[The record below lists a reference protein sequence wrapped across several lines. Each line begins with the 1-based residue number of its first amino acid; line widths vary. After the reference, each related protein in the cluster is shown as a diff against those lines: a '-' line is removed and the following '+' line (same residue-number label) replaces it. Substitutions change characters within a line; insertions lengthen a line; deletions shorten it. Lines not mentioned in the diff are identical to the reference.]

1 MRGHGRD
8 HPVVHLGI
16 TISQPRSHPSSELAL
31 SSGKFRT
38 PVVTTD
44 SNDLAEYTKRRTR
57 RRSMTRNA
65 SSRPPAQLTPLAM
78 SEHAKIPDD
87 DGEQEQ
93 PASSSV
99 RAQHPY
105 FPKLLPRVARLLGCS
120 CPVFPTA
127 AARLLPRPPA
137 PAGHVAARRRPPRTR
152 LHGPKLPPRTGTP
165 SLWYGLTVRTK
176 ALPRPFKPSR

>member
-1 MRGHGRD
+1 LRGHGRD

-44 SNDLAEYTKRRTR
+44 SNDLAECTKRRTR

-78 SEHAKIPDD
+78 SEHAKISDD
-87 DGEQEQ
+87 DGEQGQ

-105 FPKLLPRVARLLGCS
+105 FPKLLPRVARLLVPSVSYRCR
-120 CPVFPTA
+120 A
-127 AARLLPRPPA
+127 ASASPSR
-137 PAGHVAARRRPPRTR
+137 AGRARRGAATPATHPPPRSQTSTSDR
-152 LHGPKLPPRTGTP
+152 PGAFGT
-165 SLWYGLTVRTK
+165 
-176 ALPRPFKPSR
+176 A